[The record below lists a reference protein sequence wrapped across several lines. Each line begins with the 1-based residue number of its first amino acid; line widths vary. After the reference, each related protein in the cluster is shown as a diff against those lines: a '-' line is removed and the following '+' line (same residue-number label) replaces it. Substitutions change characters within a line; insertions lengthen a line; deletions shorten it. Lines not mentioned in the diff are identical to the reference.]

1 MKLTYGLQ
9 DIPNVAAKILQQ
21 ITSKNILFHGDMG
34 MGKTTLIKEI
44 IKQLGVTDTVSSPTY
59 SIVNEYKTV
68 NDDLVYHFDFY
79 RINSDEEAMDFG
91 IEEYFYDKA
100 WCLME
105 WPNKVENLLPLGAAQ
120 VFITGVDDTQRTIE
134 IK

>member
-9 DIPNVAAKILQQ
+9 DIPNVAAKILKT
-21 ITSKNILFHGDMG
+21 IKSKNILFHGDMG

-59 SIVNEYKTV
+59 SIVNEYKTPD
-68 NDDLVYHFDFY
+68 NNTVYHFDFY

-91 IEEYFYDKA
+91 IEEYFFEQA

-120 VFITGVDDTQRTIE
+120 IFITAVDDTQRTIE

>member
-9 DIPNVAAKILQQ
+9 DIPDVAANILKT
-21 ITSKNILFHGDMG
+21 INSKNILFHGDMG

-59 SIVNEYKTV
+59 SIVNEYKT
-68 NDDLVYHFDFY
+68 NKDEIVYHFDFY

-91 IEEYFYDKA
+91 LEEYFDNDA

-120 VFITGVDDTQRTIE
+120 IYITADIDTQRTLE

>member
-9 DIPNVAAKILQQ
+9 DIPTIATKILET
-21 ITSKNILFHGDMG
+21 INSKNILFHGEMG

-59 SIVNEYKTV
+59 SIVNEYKTDK
-68 NDDLVYHFDFY
+68 NDTVYHFDFY
-79 RINSDEEAMDFG
+79 RINSDEEALDFG
-91 IEEYFYDKA
+91 LEEYFFNQA

-105 WPNKVENLLPLGAAQ
+105 WPNKVENLLPLDAAQ
-120 VFITGVDDTQRTIE
+120 IYITADNDSQRTIE